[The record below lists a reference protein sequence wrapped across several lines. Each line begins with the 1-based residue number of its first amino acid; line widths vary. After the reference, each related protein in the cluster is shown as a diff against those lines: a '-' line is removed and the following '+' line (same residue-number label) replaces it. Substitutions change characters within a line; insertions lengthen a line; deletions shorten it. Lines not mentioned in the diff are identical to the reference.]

1 MTNHIKSLLSPFLK
15 NNSADWK
22 IGLLQRWSEIMG
34 PMACNV
40 TIVKVIDDTVLLG
53 VYDSS
58 WLQELYLLSDMI
70 INTINQNLDQPRIK
84 KLRFKQIKRATHA
97 AARPVITPDDIP
109 QKPIELTRSEQHALE
124 KIENDQL
131 RSVLKSFLIRCRRES
146 ER

>member
-1 MTNHIKSLLSPFLK
+1 MANHIKSLLSPFL
-15 NNSADWK
+15 NSASADWK
-22 IGLLQRWSEIMG
+22 VSLLQRWSEIMG

-70 INTINQNLDQPRIK
+70 ITTINQNLDQPRIK
-84 KLRFKQIKRATHA
+84 KLRFKQIKRASKA
-97 AARPVITPDDIP
+97 APKEVIIPQEIP
-109 QKPIELTRSEQHALE
+109 QKPITLTPLEQRALS

-131 RSVLKSFLIRCRRES
+131 RTVLKSFLIRCRRES